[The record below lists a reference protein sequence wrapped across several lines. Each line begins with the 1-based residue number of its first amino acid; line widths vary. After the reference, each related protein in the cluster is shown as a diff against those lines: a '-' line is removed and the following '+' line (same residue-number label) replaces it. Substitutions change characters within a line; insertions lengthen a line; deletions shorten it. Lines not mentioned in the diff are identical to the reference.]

1 MAACRLPLF
10 GALAVILWFITAPD
24 VARNLESADLTKE
37 QQQNWHRFWEEH
49 QSHKLMM
56 SLSSE
61 FHPRQLAIVG
71 VNVVPM
77 TQDTLL
83 QDLTVIVENGRFT
96 AIGPTGEIEI
106 PTDAMVVVGA
116 DDKYLIPGLAE
127 AHSHTQISLSQFLVY
142 LTRGVTTLR
151 EMDGFP
157 WMLRAKEMAAQNR
170 LLIPNL
176 YVAGHILSHR
186 AWGFYMTQIDTEEQ
200 AREVVR
206 EQADAGYD
214 FIKIHNSM
222 PEPLLGAVM
231 ASAKEA
237 GLDVVGHVPHDITI
251 AHGVDS
257 GLRTGEHFKGYMID
271 SNLEITDEDYVAVT
285 DGVDFWNTP
294 TFTSYHEHLRGPE
307 AAALAEKENSLRL
320 VPKWVRMSWYA
331 QADAQEDDLTKLRQ
345 TILPKSKEI
354 FGNLWP
360 VTRKFLAGTDTG
372 YYAFMVPGYSLHEE
386 VRIFQ
391 SLGLTP
397 YESLETATVNPALA
411 MRQESQMGT
420 IEVGKRA
427 DFVVLDEN
435 PLEGAENLESI
446 WGVSVRGTWLD
457 RDSIRRIERAL
468 EESFADTNSVPAAD
482 PEVFEILV
490 SEMEQ
495 LKTAGFPYPDYSL
508 EEIET
513 LLRELGQKGLAQ
525 RVDELQA
532 RRGVAIQTPF

>member
-1 MAACRLPLF
+1 MKLPTVTTIMAACRLPLL

-37 QQQNWHRFWEEH
+37 QQENWDRFWEEH

-83 QDLTVIVENGRFT
+83 QDQTVIVENGRFA

-106 PTDAMVVVGA
+106 PTDETVVVVA
-116 DDKYLIPGLAE
+116 DAKYLIPGLTE

-186 AWGFYMTQIDTEEQ
+186 AWRFYMTQIDTEEQ

-231 ASAKEA
+231 ASAKDA
-237 GLDVVGHVPHDITI
+237 GLDVVGHVPHDITVSH
-251 AHGVDS
+251 AVDS
-257 GLRTGEHFKGYMID
+257 GLRTGEHFKGYIID
-271 SNLEITDEDYVAVT
+271 SNLEITDEDYVAAT

-320 VPKWVRMSWYA
+320 VPKWLRISWYA
-331 QADAQEDDLTKLRQ
+331 QADGPEDDLTELRQ
-345 TILPKSKEI
+345 TILPKSRKV

-360 VTRKFLAGTDTG
+360 
-372 YYAFMVPGYSLHEE
+372 
-386 VRIFQ
+386 
-391 SLGLTP
+391 
-397 YESLETATVNPALA
+397 
-411 MRQESQMGT
+411 
-420 IEVGKRA
+420 
-427 DFVVLDEN
+427 
-435 PLEGAENLESI
+435 
-446 WGVSVRGTWLD
+446 
-457 RDSIRRIERAL
+457 
-468 EESFADTNSVPAAD
+468 
-482 PEVFEILV
+482 
-490 SEMEQ
+490 
-495 LKTAGFPYPDYSL
+495 
-508 EEIET
+508 
-513 LLRELGQKGLAQ
+513 
-525 RVDELQA
+525 
-532 RRGVAIQTPF
+532 